1 MPALRLNA
9 ISTVGAVIIVAILGG
24 VLATTRCRQGAV
36 ALIALSALS
45 TMLAPT
51 PYHVSARAGA
61 GKARSHSPK
70 VEVANLVTGSEQ
82 SCLSPL
88 RHSSGRRLSPRTDFQ
103 PVNGAPARS
112 DLISNT

>member
-9 ISTVGAVIIVAILGG
+9 ISTVGAVIVVAILGG

-70 VEVANLVTGSEQ
+70 VEVANLVRGASNPVFRRCATAADVDSRRA
-82 SCLSPL
+82 PI
-88 RHSSGRRLSPRTDFQ
+88 SSQ
-103 PVNGAPARS
+103 
-112 DLISNT
+112 